1 MKDFKLSK
9 LISVGVILLS
19 TALLFFT
26 LSACGPT
33 PVTTIPPTTIAPVA
47 PRVVYTDGG
56 FDWGLLGL
64 LGLLGLGGLTGVT
77 KRRNTDINNTRY

>member
-1 MKDFKLSK
+1 MKYLKLSK
-9 LISVGVILLS
+9 IISASFLLLS
-19 TALLFFT
+19 TALLVFT
-26 LSACGPT
+26 LSACAPT
-33 PVTTIPPTTIAPVA
+33 PVTTIPPTTVA

-77 KRRNTDINNTRY
+77 KRRNRDTDIRY